1 MAESSTPVR
10 LLQHHLRQ
18 AGMHLA
24 AGQLD
29 EAATHLDA
37 ALAIDPA
44 SLAALALREKLSVV
58 RASHNRPVSDS
69 GVRANAHTAPAP
81 AVSPAPAAAPSSGR
95 FVPTGVDAASWTDFE
110 QRIQQRRFRALIET
124 GDRAV
129 ASGDLAAARNALE
142 EARELQ
148 PESLE
153 VSRLSI
159 RLAAMPV
166 VTAENAKR
174 EGLFRSRTFR
184 AASLLLL
191 GVSLLM
197 GLDWVRADQSGRP
210 SSKAAAPDADGLNVE
225 ELAAANEAPVEVSVP
240 PVTDSAD
247 AATSLEP
254 PAEEANV
261 ATTGLQPPLPAP
273 PASAQNTEPPSGETP
288 DFYVALPAN
297 RLASNAVT
305 TPPIIN
311 GEIPDDYVA
320 PARRASNDAR
330 DASVAATG
338 RAGTPSS
345 IANVVRQ
352 PAPVVET
359 LGSSTRTSSPLP
371 APAVS
376 PAPAPPAAAAAAA
389 VIVPAVNESSRV
401 RSVLDQ
407 YARAYGRLDASAVR
421 AVWPSVDERAL
432 ARAFSDLSSQTVSFD
447 KCDIDIDSQSGGSS
461 AKASCYGKASYVGK
475 VGSQQRTESRTVK
488 FELKRDGEAWK
499 IHKAQTA
506 R

>member
-1 MAESSTPVR
+1 M
-10 LLQHHLRQ
+10 L
-18 AGMHLA
+18 LA
-24 AGQLD
+24 AGQFD
-29 EAATHLDA
+29 GAAAHLDA

-44 SLAALALREKLSVV
+44 SLAALALREKLTVV
-58 RASHNRPVSDS
+58 RASNSRPVSDS
-69 GVRANAHTAPAP
+69 GMRANAHTAPPQPAVAP
-81 AVSPAPAAAPSSGR
+81 APGR

-129 ASGDLAAARNALE
+129 ASGDLVAARNAME

-159 RLAAMPV
+159 RLAAMPMV
-166 VTAENAKR
+166 AAEHAQR

-191 GVSLLM
+191 GVSLVM
-197 GLDWVRADQSGRP
+197 GLDWVRADQLGTQ
-210 SSKAAAPDADGLNVE
+210 SSPAASADTASADTGGLNVE
-225 ELAAANEAPVEVSVP
+225 EFAAANEAPVEVPVAPVP
-240 PVTDSAD
+240 DIVDS
-247 AATSLEP
+247 TSLAAPVDEP
-254 PAEEANV
+254 ANV
-261 ATTGLQPPLPAP
+261 ATTGLQPPLPPSPAP
-273 PASAQNTEPPSGETP
+273 EQNRELQSGETP
-288 DFYVALPAN
+288 DSYVAPPVN
-297 RLASNAVT
+297 RLASNAVP
-305 TPPIIN
+305 TPPSPN
-311 GEIPDDYVA
+311 GEVSDDYVA
-320 PARRASNDAR
+320 PRRASNDAR
-330 DASVAATG
+330 DASVVATG

-352 PAPVVET
+352 PAPAVET
-359 LGSSTRTSSPLP
+359 LGSSTRTSSPLA

-376 PAPAPPAAAAAAA
+376 PAPAPPAAGAAAA

-407 YARAYGRLDASAVR
+407 WASAYGRLDASAVR

-432 ARAFSDLSSQTVSFD
+432 ARAFSDLSSQRVSFD

-461 AKASCYGKASYVGK
+461 ARASCYGKASYVGK

-488 FELKRDGEAWK
+488 FELKRDGDAWK
-499 IHKAQTA
+499 IHKAQTG